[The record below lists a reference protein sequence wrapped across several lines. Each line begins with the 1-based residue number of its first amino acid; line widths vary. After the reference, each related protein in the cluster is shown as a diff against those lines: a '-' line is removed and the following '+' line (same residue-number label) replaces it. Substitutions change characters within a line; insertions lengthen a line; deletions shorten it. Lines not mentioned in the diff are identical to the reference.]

1 MQKTT
6 SLSAPKADTIS
17 TVKYW
22 LNSESRLFSALLETK
37 TTHRQVLLIT
47 HCMTAFFAFIL
58 TCSTLIGAAIS
69 IIWFAFSLL
78 LARKGGLK

>member
-1 MQKTT
+1 MTKST

-69 IIWFAFSLL
+69 IIWFAFSLF
-78 LARKGGLK
+78 LAKKGGLK